1 MATAQSDDLLRRLRG
16 LLLSFSP
23 ALSVAEV
30 AEVEELLDHAEL
42 GEGLRTLA
50 WLLVEERKHITERQL
65 FEITDLASMMG
76 ILPELPH
83 ELLISGSEE
92 A

>member
-1 MATAQSDDLLRRLRG
+1 M
-16 LLLSFSP
+16 SFSP
-23 ALSVAEV
+23 SLSVAEV

-65 FEITDLASMMG
+65 LEITDLASMMR
-76 ILPELPH
+76 ILHELPPR
-83 ELLISGSEE
+83 LAISGSEE